1 MLTNY
6 SITRIESAPPS
17 QKTAFYRGHF
27 SHCAIEGKNLLVFLL
42 KLEGAGGGA
51 IVLGSDGPVKGS
63 EKVVQKGEKKK
74 KDRKQT
80 VSIGASIEMPVS

>member
-1 MLTNY
+1 MKA
-6 SITRIESAPPS
+6 S
-17 QKTAFYRGHF
+17 KFAFEINWHLEINGHLK
-27 SHCAIEGKNLLVFLL
+27 EKVLLFLL
-42 KLEGAGGGA
+42 KLEGTEEGV
-51 IVLGSDGPVKGS
+51 IVPRSDGPVKGS

>member
-1 MLTNY
+1 M
-6 SITRIESAPPS
+6 AP
-17 QKTAFYRGHF
+17 F
-27 SHCAIEGKNLLVFLL
+27 SLSWPFEGENFACILVQI
-42 KLEGAGGGA
+42 GGGRGGRGA
-51 IVLGSDGPVKGS
+51 ISPASDRPVEGS